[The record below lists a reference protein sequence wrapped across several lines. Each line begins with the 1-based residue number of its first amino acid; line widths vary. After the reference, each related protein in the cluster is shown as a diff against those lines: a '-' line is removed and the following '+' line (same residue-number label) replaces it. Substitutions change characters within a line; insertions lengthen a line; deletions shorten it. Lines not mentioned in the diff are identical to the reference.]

1 MFNSLRPLLE
11 IITSLVADVKVVAYL
26 NRVNEVGLTMI
37 SKLTQLNRNP
47 REFNT
52 IHT

>member
-37 SKLTQLNRNP
+37 SKLIQLNRKP